1 MKPAPFEYHAPN
13 SIEEVV
19 ILKSQYGDDAKF
31 LAGGQSLVPA
41 MNFRIVQPS
50 VLIDLN
56 RARELSYIREEGNVI
71 RVGSMARERHLEF
84 DASIKKYAPLLH
96 EAVPSIAHPQIRH
109 RGTIGGSIVNADP
122 AAELPV
128 LMIALN
134 ARLKAKNTSGERWL
148 DAKDFFAGMFTT
160 ALEPDEVL
168 VEIELPFAAPRTGW
182 SFMEVAPRSGDYA
195 MMGVATTVTL
205 DENGKCRSVKLVYLN
220 AGDGPV
226 DAVEAAQS
234 LVGEALNDTLIES
247 AALHA
252 SEKEISPF
260 GNIHSSVEFQHHLA
274 KTLTMKTLK
283 IAAERA
289 TQEN

>member
-13 SIEEVV
+13 TIEEVV
-19 ILKSQYGDDAKF
+19 TLKSQYGDDAKF

-96 EAVPSIAHPQIRH
+96 EAVPSIAHPQIRN

>member
-1 MKPAPFEYHAPN
+1 
-13 SIEEVV
+13 
-19 ILKSQYGDDAKF
+19 
-31 LAGGQSLVPA
+31 
-41 MNFRIVQPS
+41 
-50 VLIDLN
+50 
-56 RARELSYIREEGNVI
+56 
-71 RVGSMARERHLEF
+71 
-84 DASIKKYAPLLH
+84 
-96 EAVPSIAHPQIRH
+96 
-109 RGTIGGSIVNADP
+109 
-122 AAELPV
+122 
-128 LMIALN
+128 
-134 ARLKAKNTSGERWL
+134 
-148 DAKDFFAGMFTT
+148 MFTT